1 MLSTVAERLY
11 WAARYLERVENTARL
26 VKVYTNLILD
36 LPDGVNVGWYNLVE
50 LNSCTETFEK
60 RYKNQTERNVVKFL
74 LADDFNFNSMMSAL
88 NAVRENIR
96 TSRDEMPVETWE
108 QINELHL
115 YVKNNVQKAIS
126 RSNRHEFLDGVI
138 QGSQQVNGLLSGTM
152 SQDAGWEFL
161 RLGRNLER
169 ADMTTRILD
178 AGIAAILQESSTSEP
193 AANFT
198 QIVWGN
204 VLSSLSAYVPYRKAM
219 RTSVKGEEVTRF
231 LIEDTY
237 FPRSMLFC
245 LNHMQ
250 DASSKLP
257 RHDKVVKQIAKL
269 SKQALKE
276 VDHTRRD
283 QSFRDYINDL
293 QIGIADLHWCYA
305 ETWFPEQA

>member
-50 LNSCTETFEK
+50 LNSCTDTFEK

-74 LADDFNFNSMMSAL
+74 LADEFNFNSMASAL
-88 NAVRENIR
+88 NVVRENIR
-96 TSRDEMPVETWE
+96 TSRDVMPEEAWE

-115 YVKNNVQKAIS
+115 FVKNNVQKAIN
-126 RSNRHEFLDGVI
+126 RSHRHDFLDGVI
-138 QGSQQVNGLLSGTM
+138 QGSQQMNGLLSGTM
-152 SQDAGWEFL
+152 SQDAGWQFL

-178 AGIAAILQESSTSEP
+178 AGIAAILEESIAQEP
-193 AANFT
+193 AANFQ

-219 RTSVKGEEVTRF
+219 RTSVRGEEVTRF
-231 LIEDTY
+231 LMEDPY
-237 FPRSMLFC
+237 FPRSIRFC
-245 LNHMQ
+245 LVHMQ
-250 DASSKLP
+250 DGSSHLP
-257 RHDKVVKQIAKL
+257 RHEKVVKHIEKV
-269 SKQALKE
+269 SKKALKE
-276 VDHTRRD
+276 VDHTHRD

-293 QIGIADLHWCYA
+293 QIAIADLHWLYA
-305 ETWFPEQA
+305 ETWFPQQG